1 MQDCLFTWTES
12 SRYARSRVKD
22 KFNRNDAQA
31 QQRFN
36 YKADRYCQKRL
47 YNRNISGDEQNPV
60 LVTTWPQSEKE
71 IDIGD
76 GKELLRS
83 ANGPPH
89 TGNLSCLR
97 LHRVLSLCCAAPVT
111 DSSETKTRR
120 GSLSREPRE
129 QLAVV
134 LRLGDECARKI
145 SDLKNIQPPKLYAV
159 KTPQKKQP
167 EIR

>member
-83 ANGPPH
+83 ANGPRTLEIFRACAYVVRSRFTVRH
-89 TGNLSCLR
+89 WSQILR
-97 LHRVLSLCCAAPVT
+97 RRRLDADHYRENPENSSPSSSDSVT
-111 DSSETKTRR
+111 N
-120 GSLSREPRE
+120 
-129 QLAVV
+129 A
-134 LRLGDECARKI
+134 LGKYPI
-145 SDLKNIQPPKLYAV
+145 
-159 KTPQKKQP
+159 
-167 EIR
+167 